1 MAVSRF
7 YKNNIA
13 EGKSILV
20 FSIIFAV
27 VIRMLFYLFS
37 EKSSLPASGGYLWQ
51 PLVPFLENSFISLL
65 ASSAIVAGLAVLAAH
80 INTAFVLI
88 RRRTALPATIMVLL
102 FSCHPSFIQI
112 SPAYLGALS
121 ILLVIRILF
130 SAYNSN
136 EKSIAAFRVSFFIS
150 LGSLFAPVLLVYI
163 PLSWAALAIVRSF
176 NFKSLFA
183 SLLGLFII
191 YFPVFSFYLF
201 SDKLDVFYAPFLLAT
216 TVVADFPFL
225 GFDMV
230 HWGLLAFSVL
240 LLSIIIVDNYL
251 NRHKDKI
258 KIRAC
263 LSLLCFTV
271 SIALLLNLFLN
282 ITPAVNLYISVSI
295 GALLL
300 SHFFALVERKGGT
313 ILFYILLLVY
323 LLICILS
330 FMTIL

>member
-20 FSIIFAV
+20 FSIVFAV

-37 EKSSLPASGGYLWQ
+37 EKSFLSVSGGYLWQ
-51 PLVPFLENSFISLL
+51 PLLPFLENSFISFI
-65 ASSAIVAGLAVLAAH
+65 ASCALVAGLAVSAAH

-88 RRRTALPATIMVLL
+88 RRRTVLPVAVMILL
-102 FSCHPSFIQI
+102 FSCHPSFLQA
-112 SPAYLGALS
+112 SPAYLAALS
-121 ILLVIRILF
+121 ILFVVYILF
-130 SAYNSN
+130 SAYNSSDR
-136 EKSIAAFRVSFFIS
+136 SIAAFRVSFFIS

-163 PLSWAALAIVRSF
+163 PLSWAALAIVRCF

-183 SLLGLFII
+183 SLLGFFII

-201 SDKLDVFYAPFLLAT
+201 SDKLDAFYAPFLWTTDTLAN
-216 TVVADFPFL
+216 FPFL
-225 GFDMV
+225 GFDVV
-230 HWGLLAFSVL
+230 HWVLLSFSVL
-240 LLSIIIVDNYL
+240 LLSIIIVDNYF

-263 LSLLCFTV
+263 LFLLCFTV
-271 SIALLLNLFLN
+271 CIALLLALFLN
-282 ITPAVNLYISVSI
+282 ITPDVNLYISISV

-313 ILFYILLLVY
+313 ILFYIFLLVY
-323 LLICILS
+323 LLVCILS